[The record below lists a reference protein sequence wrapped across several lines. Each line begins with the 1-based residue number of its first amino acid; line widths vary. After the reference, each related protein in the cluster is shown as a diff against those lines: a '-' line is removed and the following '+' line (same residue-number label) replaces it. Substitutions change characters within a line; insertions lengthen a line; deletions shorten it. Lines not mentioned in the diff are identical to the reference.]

1 MQVNPLLVI
10 LSENVLQLPQSI
22 VVVDGGSIS
31 REHLQREHSERL
43 AIQSNVSISCCRKS
57 NVRKV

>member
-10 LSENVLQLPQSI
+10 KSENVLQQPQSI
-22 VVVDGGSIS
+22 VVVDDESIS

-43 AIQSNVSISCCRKS
+43 AIQPNVSI
-57 NVRKV
+57 KVVVEGRTSER